1 MSAFSVYD
9 QLKRTCSPVKEKT
22 KNKTAS
28 GTESRLLNLL
38 KSKKEKMKRQAKNQ
52 DEPHA
57 KKQHREETGS
67 GPLRKA
73 HETIEHL
80 EEQIEKKSA
89 VIRHLKRLIEEKDSE
104 VAQLRRLNV
113 DLQDKVISA
122 LEDMKGCR
130 IMEKTY
136 CSKSFGSPS
145 LVEDPQDPLTER
157 TARPSDQQ
165 SDNSEMMVDIGR
177 GLMVKKAAWEYVQCH
192 NKDSLFV
199 KDLLVTVWSK
209 DVLKERSLQGKH
221 CPRFPDR
228 PRKAP
233 LTPWKLDVMRDCYRV
248 RLERQGV
255 PAGVLPLAVKQ
266 MNHFIVE
273 KLADIEKLAKR

>member
-89 VIRHLKRLIEEKDSE
+89 VIR
-104 VAQLRRLNV
+104 
-113 DLQDKVISA
+113 
-122 LEDMKGCR
+122 CR

-273 KLADIEKLAKR
+273 KLADIE